1 MPWPDGRAY
10 AGLGLLLVLA
20 GCGHSCVSEKDKL
33 AMLNATPDNPR
44 FMVFVLR
51 SYTGSRQHLLIAARE
66 MLTASALDGDP
77 KKSDASSEVQQMK
90 PAGQLREHAIGA
102 VSFKNALSI
111 QQALD
116 IAASVERK
124 LEDPKKPGAR
134 ETVRIDLIWVQ
145 GVKMKT
151 PGLELPSPEIAGN
164 QVLAYRFEESLHSIG
179 LEAFPDASERNHMA
193 KVVESA
199 PEIQV
204 KGWGMRFNL
213 KESLAFYRKPDHNEW
228 VRSGPDKAE
237 ILASAGCAVGAA
249 VIERERSRG
258 TVEEPVDPKVA
269 KEMTDVDPQE
279 WSEAADRENHYSIK
293 RGWMAIEERRKIQ
306 MVKVIPIDIAVDPG
320 ASNEALVMRWASELQ
335 SVTRQNW
342 LRLGHVVIFALEPG
356 RIRGAVLGQ
365 ESDKPV
371 PGVELLGA
379 RVNYD
384 PNRGLNSPDRG
395 DNYYDIYLHTGQ
407 LFD

>member
-1 MPWPDGRAY
+1 
-10 AGLGLLLVLA
+10 
-20 GCGHSCVSEKDKL
+20 
-33 AMLNATPDNPR
+33 
-44 FMVFVLR
+44 
-51 SYTGSRQHLLIAARE
+51 
-66 MLTASALDGDP
+66 
-77 KKSDASSEVQQMK
+77 
-90 PAGQLREHAIGA
+90 
-102 VSFKNALSI
+102 
-111 QQALD
+111 
-116 IAASVERK
+116 
-124 LEDPKKPGAR
+124 
-134 ETVRIDLIWVQ
+134 
-145 GVKMKT
+145 
-151 PGLELPSPEIAGN
+151 
-164 QVLAYRFEESLHSIG
+164 
-179 LEAFPDASERNHMA
+179 
-193 KVVESA
+193 
-199 PEIQV
+199 
-204 KGWGMRFNL
+204 
-213 KESLAFYRKPDHNEW
+213 
-228 VRSGPDKAE
+228 
-237 ILASAGCAVGAA
+237 